1 MANVSNAETAL
12 LGLVSEKPK
21 HAYEITSDI
30 KSRSMDY
37 WTDISFSNTYKL
49 LAKLEKNKLLTSE
62 TKIGKNNVAQKIY
75 SLTQMGRDTFKKKIK
90 ELSSSWQPSIHPID
104 IALKNLIIL
113 DKKTALE
120 CLQRYE
126 NSLKETLKGYRE
138 LEKYIIDCGGHLA
151 NIQLATRRI
160 FMLEGEIKWIKKF
173 IQDFINNNKK

>member
-1 MANVSNAETAL
+1 MINLSNAETAL
-12 LGLVSEKPK
+12 LGLISEKPK

-37 WTDISFSNTYKL
+37 WTDISFSNAYKL

-75 SLTQMGRDTFKKKIK
+75 SLTQIGRDAFKNKIE
-90 ELSSSWQPSIHPID
+90 ELASEWQPSIQPID
-104 IALKNLIIL
+104 IALKNLDIL

-120 CLQRYE
+120 CLEKYDK
-126 NSLKETLKGYRE
+126 SLKETLKGYKE

-160 FMLEGEIKWIKKF
+160 FMLEGEMKWLKKF
-173 IQDFINNNKK
+173 SQDFINKKSH